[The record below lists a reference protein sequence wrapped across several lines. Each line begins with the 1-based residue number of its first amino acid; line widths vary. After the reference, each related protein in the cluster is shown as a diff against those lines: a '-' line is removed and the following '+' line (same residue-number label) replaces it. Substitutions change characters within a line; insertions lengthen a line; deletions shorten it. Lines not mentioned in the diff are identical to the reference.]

1 MTGPL
6 SRREAR
12 PDDLALDLQA
22 SLAARVCQGDGTA
35 EEELARLF
43 HKRVFVM
50 MLARVREADTARD
63 LTQDVLMAVVLA
75 LRKGQIREG
84 EKLAAFVYGVARN
97 VANGFFRS
105 RPPDSVPLCPE
116 HATTGAEDALDGLHR
131 TSLLGRLLDS
141 FDSADR
147 QILEL
152 TLTEGLKSGEIA
164 RRLGLS
170 AEVVRARKSRAIKKA
185 IVFVKETSSP
195 GSLPS
200 NESE

>member
-1 MTGPL
+1 MTEPL
-6 SRREAR
+6 THRKAL
-12 PDDLALDLQA
+12 PDDLALAAQA
-22 SLAARVCQGDGTA
+22 SLAARVAQGEGTA

-43 HKRVFVM
+43 HRRVFVM

-75 LRKGQIREG
+75 LRKRQLREG
-84 EKLAAFVYGVARN
+84 EKLAAFVYGIGRN

-116 HATTGAEDALDGLHR
+116 HATTGTEDVLDGLHR
-131 TSLLGRLLDS
+131 TSLLSRLLGHLDP
-141 FDSADR
+141 ADR

-185 IVFVKETSSP
+185 TTFVREASLP
-195 GSLPS
+195 GSLTS
-200 NESE
+200 WASE